1 MTVYYVDTAVGD
13 DGNAGTSEGAGNA
26 WATIQKA
33 MDTVVAGD
41 KVWIKASGTYDENA
55 DIVTAGGTPSNEI
68 FFEGYSSTP
77 GDEGRVTW
85 KNSSGTAL
93 TDTVS
98 SGYCYFR
105 NFDFNGSSSSAV
117 SLNGFYGF
125 ENCIFQNNGVY
136 GVNGAS
142 RFCLLNC
149 EFYNNSNYGAFFTS
163 FDINVIGCI
172 FGGNASGLR
181 GSTRC
186 VVYKNLFYN
195 NATAIS
201 VNNDGL
207 IALGNTMD
215 GDNVGGTGISIGSA
229 TFKLA
234 VDNIIY
240 DFTVGVS
247 QSATV
252 GAELACAVV
261 DYNLVNDNTTDY
273 SVAGV
278 NWRTLGQYD
287 VTTAPTFTDE
297 ANDDYTLDASSPA
310 INAGLQPGGVT

>member
-55 DIVTAGGTPSNEI
+55 DVVTAGAGNSFEI
-68 FFEGYSSTP
+68 LFEGYSSIP
-77 GDEGRVTW
+77 GDDGRVTW

-93 TDTVS
+93 TDTVGS
-98 SGYCYFR
+98 AYCYFR
-105 NFDFNGSSSSAV
+105 NFDFNGSSSTGV

-136 GVNGAS
+136 GVNGSS
-142 RFCLLNC
+142 RFCFLNC

-163 FDINVIGCI
+163 FDITVIGCI

-181 GSTRC
+181 ASTRC
-186 VVYKNLFYN
+186 VVYKTLFYN
-195 NATAIS
+195 NANAIN

-207 IALGNTMD
+207 IALGNTLD
-215 GDNVGGTGISIGSA
+215 GDNVGGTGITIGGNM
-229 TFKLA
+229 FKLI

-252 GAELACAVV
+252 GAELATAVV
-261 DYNLVNDNTTDY
+261 DYNLVNDNNTDY
-273 SVAGV
+273 SIAGA
-278 NWRTLGQYD
+278 NWRTQGQYD
-287 VTTAPTFTDE
+287 VTTAPAFTDE
-297 ANDDYTLDASSPA
+297 ANDDYTLDSASPA
-310 INAGLQPGGVT
+310 RAAGAKPGVIS